1 MHHSSFDALTAAI
14 SRPGSR
20 RTATRLLGSLV
31 ALPLAGSSIAA
42 AKKKKKKKVTLC
54 LNGETIKASTKKK
67 KNLLK
72 QGATSGPC
80 TAKSCVSNAECGSGA
95 ICASGTCQTCSVT
108 CNGDSAACG
117 AALQQRLDQGG
128 TVYVCPGRY
137 ANRFVAGVV
146 TVIGAGSGEDP
157 AANTILDAQNLG
169 RTVSLNNGVTASLSR
184 LRITGGAVGGSDGGG
199 LYGKNC
205 DLTVTACAFEGNAA
219 QSGGGLWVEG
229 GRLQMGDTVVEN
241 NTATTYSGGGVFIY
255 GGAEATIANSH
266 ILGNR
271 ASSAGS
277 NTLGGGILLESAELT
292 IVRSE
297 VSRNS
302 ATAGGGGAA
311 VYGSTG
317 ILTLD
322 SATRIVSNTA
332 GASKGGGGILLINGG
347 KVNLNGATLDLNVP
361 DNVRTI

>member
-1 MHHSSFDALTAAI
+1 MHQTIFHSLPASV
-14 SRPGSR
+14 SRLRNR
-20 RTATRLLGSLV
+20 RAVTQLLGGLLAV
-31 ALPLAGSSIAA
+31 PLAGALPSE
-42 AKKKKKKKVTLC
+42 AKKKRKATLC
-54 LNGETIKASTKKK
+54 LNGETVKASKQKKK
-67 KNLLK
+67 KLLK
-72 QGATSGPC
+72 QGATPGAC
-80 TAKSCVSNAECGSGA
+80 TARSCASNAECGSGA
-95 ICASGTCQTCSVT
+95 ICASGTCQTCTVT

-137 ANRFVAGVV
+137 ANRFVVGVANI
-146 TVIGAGSGEDP
+146 IGAGSGDDP
-157 AANTILDAQNLG
+157 VTNTILDAQNGG
-169 RTVSLNNGVTASLSR
+169 RVLSPNDGVTTSLSR
-184 LRITGGAVGGSDGGG
+184 LRVTGGAVGGSDGGG

-229 GRLQMGDTVVEN
+229 GRFQLADTVVEN
-241 NTATTYSGGGVFIY
+241 NTASVYSGGGVLIY
-255 GGAEATIANSH
+255 GGTEATIANSH

-277 NTLGGGILLESAELT
+277 NTLGGGILLESAELA

-297 VSRNS
+297 ISRNS

-322 SATRIVSNTA
+322 SGTRIVSNTA
-332 GASKGGGGILLINGG
+332 GTSKGGGGVLLINGG

-361 DNVRTI
+361 DNVRTN